1 MSVISLLGKKA
12 ETELEDEHILDF
24 GDNTCSKGFLST
36 FVYGEERM
44 TGDFST

>member
-24 GDNTCSKGFLST
+24 GDNTCSKGFQVRL
-36 FVYGEERM
+36 FYGEERM
-44 TGDFST
+44 TGDFPT